1 MIGLNWVWGLEY
13 YRSELGLGLR
23 ILMGRT
29 GFGVKSVQGLN
40 WVWSLEYER
49 SELGL
54 GFRIL

>member
-1 MIGLNWVWGLEY
+1 MKGLNCVWGLEY

-23 ILMGRT
+23 VLMGRT